1 LADRRGYASRRK
13 DHDGYRERHHTYP
26 AHSILRWSVKAKIV
40 KSKAPPSLYF
50 LVRTD
55 GQLDATLAAIKDEPT
70 GERFVCVFVSAQ
82 DAEEFTVA
90 NHLMFS
96 GWEIS
101 EAQGPDSVHN
111 YVALALR
118 AGSYKA
124 VANPPPVIHG
134 IWRILPIKSLHEWS
148 RTAKEPLLAWVGYEV
163 LPKKAGK

>member
-1 LADRRGYASRRK
+1 
-13 DHDGYRERHHTYP
+13 
-26 AHSILRWSVKAKIV
+26 V

-82 DAEEFTVA
+82 DAEEFAVA
-90 NHLMFS
+90 NDLMS
-96 GWEIS
+96 WGEIS
-101 EAQGPDSVHN
+101 EAQGPDSVRN

-118 AGSYKA
+118 TGGYKA
-124 VANPPPVIHG
+124 VVNPPPVIHG

>member
-1 LADRRGYASRRK
+1 MKPKTL
-13 DHDGYRERHHTYP
+13 
-26 AHSILRWSVKAKIV
+26 
-40 KSKAPPSLYF
+40 PSLYF

-55 GQLDATLAAIKDEPT
+55 GQAHATLAAIKDVST

-82 DAEEFTVA
+82 DAEEFAVA
-90 NHLMFS
+90 NDLMS
-96 GWEIS
+96 RGWEIS
-101 EAQGPDSVHN
+101 ESQGPDSVHN

-118 AGSYKA
+118 DGSYKA
-124 VANPPPVIHG
+124 VVNPPPVIHG